1 MYFFISLLFVVCSS
15 KWNSR
20 VSNSK
25 VDFKLDFAV
34 SNLKFNLT
42 FYEVKLVTQRKN
54 FYQKIWVSNSKCD
67 VSFVTRF
74 RTSRILNLFIFLFN
88 YLFLVVTEAVLA
100 NFENDNITYATNRYV
115 VILLKGLEDTFLRNE
130 TVIILMTNLFHYL

>member
-1 MYFFISLLFVVCSS
+1 M
-15 KWNSR
+15 
-20 VSNSK
+20 
-25 VDFKLDFAV
+25 
-34 SNLKFNLT
+34 
-42 FYEVKLVTQRKN
+42 
-54 FYQKIWVSNSKCD
+54 
-67 VSFVTRF
+67 
-74 RTSRILNLFIFLFN
+74 NLFIFLFN